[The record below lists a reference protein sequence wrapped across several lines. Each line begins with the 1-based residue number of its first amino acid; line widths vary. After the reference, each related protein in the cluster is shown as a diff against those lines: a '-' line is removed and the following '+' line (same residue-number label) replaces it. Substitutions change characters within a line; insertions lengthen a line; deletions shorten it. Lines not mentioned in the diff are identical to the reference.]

1 MESSQSW
8 LAANKY
14 IVGVLLMVIVAIA
27 AIFLLRS

>member
-1 MESSQSW
+1 MDPSQSW

-14 IVGVLLMVIVAIA
+14 IVGVLLMVIVALA